1 MSIDAPIMNRVFFSL
16 LFVAFVVGG
25 LLVFQASRVGTSDVL
40 LPSALAAE
48 PEGSVVSRI
57 RVAGRVSSDPIDYAV
72 QPAFELKFTVLD
84 PGTKELGVGGLP
96 VVYRGVKP
104 DMFAPGRDVIMDG
117 NFSGGVLE
125 ATKLLTQCPSKYEA
139 PKPTDK
145 YSGAMPTPD
154 QAPRAGL

>member
-1 MSIDAPIMNRVFFSL
+1 MNRVFLSL
-16 LFVAFVVGG
+16 VFLALVVGG
-25 LLVFQASRVGTSDVL
+25 LLVFQASKVGTSDVL
-40 LPSALAAE
+40 LPSKLAAH
-48 PEGSVVSRI
+48 PKDNGVPRI
-57 RVAGRVSSDPIDYAV
+57 RVAGRVSSDPIEYSV
-72 QPAFELKFTVLD
+72 QPTFELKFTVLD
-84 PGTKELGVGGLP
+84 PGTKDIGAGVLP

-145 YSGAMPTPD
+145 YPGMAGTQNEGAPE
-154 QAPRAGL
+154 GL

>member
-1 MSIDAPIMNRVFFSL
+1 
-16 LFVAFVVGG
+16 
-25 LLVFQASRVGTSDVL
+25 VL

-48 PEGSVVSRI
+48 PVDAIVTRI
-57 RVAGRVSSDPIDYAV
+57 RVAGRVSADPIEYVVA
-72 QPAFELKFTVLD
+72 PRFELKFAVLD
-84 PGTKELGVGGLP
+84 PGSKATGPGVLR

-139 PKPTDK
+139 PKPTDQYK
-145 YSGAMPTPD
+145 GEPNGDGVAYSGGAV
-154 QAPRAGL
+154 QGRAG

>member
-1 MSIDAPIMNRVFFSL
+1 MNRIFLSL
-16 LFVAFVVGG
+16 VLVAVVVGG
-25 LLVFQASRVGTSDVL
+25 LLTFQATRVGTSDVL

-48 PEGSVVSRI
+48 SADAVVARI
-57 RVAGRVSSDPIDYAV
+57 RVAGRVSDDPIEYAV
-72 QPAFELKFTVLD
+72 APSFELKFAVLD
-84 PGTKELGVGGLP
+84 PGSKATGPGVLR

-139 PKPTDK
+139 PKPTDQYK
-145 YSGAMPTPD
+145 LEPNGGGSAYGGGGG
-154 QAPRAGL
+154 AGLAG